1 MRKLF
6 CVMLVLVLS
15 LGLASV
21 RAEAPEAGMLLGGWT
36 VAEDQTVTDEL
47 NSIFCQAMESFQAG
61 TDPVACTPVACLGTQ
76 IVAGTNYA
84 VLSKASEAN
93 RGTRW
98 VIVYLYHDLQG
109 NASVLE
115 IAELPLGI

>member
-76 IVAGTNYA
+76 VCRRHELRCPEQSQRSQQRHQMGHR
-84 VLSKASEAN
+84 V
-93 RGTRW
+93 
-98 VIVYLYHDLQG
+98 
-109 NASVLE
+109 SVS
-115 IAELPLGI
+115 